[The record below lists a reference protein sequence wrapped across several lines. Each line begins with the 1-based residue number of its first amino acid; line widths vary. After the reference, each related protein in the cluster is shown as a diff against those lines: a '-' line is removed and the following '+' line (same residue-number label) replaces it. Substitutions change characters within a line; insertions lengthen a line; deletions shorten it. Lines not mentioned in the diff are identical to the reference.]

1 MSAPGRPNRELALQ
15 AATLRD
21 ATPPRAVHAGAGRHG
36 AAALGPLGGQRSGDA
51 ASVGAVTTG
60 LRTRVKICGITER
73 DHGLAAARAGADAI
87 GLVFWAGTP
96 RKVSLDRAAGI
107 AAAMPPFVSLVGLFV
122 DPDAAQVRAALAA
135 VPLDVLQ
142 FHGSEPPE
150 FCRSF
155 GRPYLKA
162 IAVGDGLGETGLLE
176 CAQRYGDAAGLL
188 FDAPP
193 ADGMP
198 GGTGR
203 TFAWGALSA
212 PLCARLARPVVL
224 SGGLH
229 PGNVGAA
236 VRAVRPWAVDVSS
249 GVEAIG
255 PDGAP
260 AKGIKD
266 PERIHAF
273 IEEVRHADD

>member
-1 MSAPGRPNRELALQ
+1 MTGR
-15 AATLRD
+15 
-21 ATPPRAVHAGAGRHG
+21 
-36 AAALGPLGGQRSGDA
+36 
-51 ASVGAVTTG
+51 
-60 LRTRVKICGITER
+60 RTRVKICGITDR

-96 RKVSLDRAAGI
+96 RKVTAERAAAI

-122 DPDAAQVRAALAA
+122 DPDAAHVRAILAA

-142 FHGSEPPE
+142 FHGAEPPD

-162 IAVGDGLGETGLLE
+162 IAVDAESGETGLLE
-176 CAQRYGDAAGLL
+176 CTKRYGDAAGLL

-193 ADGMP
+193 ADGLP

-203 TFAWGALSA
+203 TFDWGTLSPRFA
-212 PLCARLARPVVL
+212 ERLARPIVL

-236 VRAVRPWAVDVSS
+236 IRAVRPWAVDVSS
-249 GVEAIG
+249 GVEAAG
-255 PDGAP
+255 PDGRAS
-260 AKGIKD
+260 KGIKD
-266 PERIHAF
+266 PARIAAF
-273 IEEVRHADD
+273 IEEVRNADVRSA